1 MLNELNEPCQIF
13 VEYFPTFCIIQN
25 MDIKPPTLNSTQAV
39 LLAAVRKVLRPLVRL
54 MLKHGITYNML
65 LEDLK
70 RIFVEVADSEFRLEH
85 KEQTDSRLTV
95 LTGVHRKDVK
105 RIRTEINTGDD
116 PKSVEVGG
124 HASKANPKVNLG
136 AQVVAQWLG
145 NPKFMSSRETPLA
158 LPRTAPADQVS
169 FDSLVGLVSKDV
181 RARPLLD
188 EWLRTGIVKL
198 DSEGLVTLNRDAF
211 IPTGD
216 LEQSAEFLAM
226 NVHDHLSAAVNNLDP
241 KSQRF
246 FERCAFDDN
255 LSVDQVE
262 ALHEFVRKHGMDFLR
277 NVNKESVKLTKVP
290 NDALPKYRVNTGV
303 YFYFSSETRNDR
315 HDLQD

>member
-1 MLNELNEPCQIF
+1 MLNDLFCLCQIF
-13 VEYFPTFCIIQN
+13 VEKFPTLCIIQN
-25 MDIKPPTLNSTQAV
+25 MNIENSALNTTQSV
-39 LLAAVRKVLRPLVRL
+39 LLRAIRRVLKPLVRL
-54 MLKHGITYNML
+54 MLKNGITYPMV

-70 RIFVEVADSEFRLEH
+70 QLFVEVADAEFKLEGRS
-85 KEQTDSRLTV
+85 QTDSRLTV

-105 RIRTEINTGDD
+105 RIRDQNLGDCKYTSSNLK
-116 PKSVEVGG
+116 P
-124 HASKANPKVNLG
+124 NLG

-145 NPKFMSSRETPLA
+145 NPKFLNPNDLPLA
-158 LPRTAPADQVS
+158 LPRTGPSDQAN
-169 FDSLVGLVSKDV
+169 FDALVGMVSKDV

-198 DSEGLVTLNRDAF
+198 DPEGLVVLNREAF
-211 IPTGD
+211 IPADD

-226 NVHDHLSAAVNNLDP
+226 NVHDHLAAAVNNLDP

-246 FERCAFDDN
+246 FERCAFDDK
-255 LSVDQVE
+255 LSAEQVQ

-277 NVNKESVKLTKVP
+277 SVNKQSVKLEKAPQPSEP
-290 NDALPKYRVNTGV
+290 NYRVNTGV
-303 YFYFSSETRNDR
+303 YFYFSSETRNGS